1 MSCRPCG
8 QSKTSALARA
18 KELLYQHMEECEICE
33 KAVVPEAG
41 CTIGQS
47 LLRQI
52 LDLETV
58 VQ

>member
-1 MSCRPCG
+1 
-8 QSKTSALARA
+8 LARA